1 MRKGTDQ
8 CNINVSISTKLS
20 SSSSR
25 ENSIAAPV
33 NMTLSNMIPAL
44 NSPSSLS
51 DNIFRIETQTY
62 PSSPGVMTEE
72 NSDYKLRGRCVC
84 VYVHISPRIQLILY
98 EYYIDAPSKTCYC
111 SYFFNRPNGLKMCFI
126 HQSLYLIVS
135 RI

>member
-20 SSSSR
+20 SSSSSR
-25 ENSIAAPV
+25 ENRIAAPV

-62 PSSPGVMTEE
+62 SSSPGVMTEE
-72 NSDYKLRGRCVC
+72 NSEYKLRGRCVC
-84 VYVHISPRIQLILY
+84 MCIFHQGSNSFFMNTILVHHPKH
-98 EYYIDAPSKTCYC
+98 ATVVT
-111 SYFFNRPNGLKMCFI
+111 
-126 HQSLYLIVS
+126 SLTGQTD
-135 RI
+135 